1 MLGIIL
7 AGGCSTRAQ
16 LNKLLLEVNKRALIC
31 HAIDTMRPFVE
42 RMIVVTGHYHK
53 ELQPVLEK
61 ENVEIAYNQNYQSGM
76 FSSIL
81 TGINRVT
88 DEDILLLPGDI
99 PNVSKNTY
107 QALLS
112 AKGSIRIPTYLGKD
126 GHPLFLEKR
135 LVSLLNKES
144 VDSNM
149 HVFLDKHDNEK
160 VRVEVNDPFINFD
173 VDDQN
178 DYEELRKL
186 MERK

>member
-16 LNKLLLEVNKRALIC
+16 LNKLLLEINKRALIC

-42 RMIVVTGHYHK
+42 HMIVVTGHYHN
-53 ELQPVLEK
+53 ELEPVLTK
-61 ENVEIAYNQNYQSGM
+61 ENVEIAYNKNYQSGM

-81 TGINRVT
+81 TGVNRAN

-99 PNVSKNTY
+99 PNVSKKTY

-112 AKGSIRIPTYLGKD
+112 AKGSIRIPTYLGQD

-135 LVSLLNKES
+135 LVSSLKKEPS
-144 VDSNM
+144 DSNM
-149 HVFLDKHDNEK
+149 HIFLDKHENEK
-160 VRVEVNDPFINFD
+160 IRVEVNDPFINFD
-173 VDDQN
+173 VDSQN